1 MTITQMVQNR
11 QQQRIGELA
20 QKQQGKPHVNP
31 YGTPGMSLN
40 DASDYRKMVPVD
52 EGVVQQVK
60 QIAFDHMKNGY
71 GVSDGEDISKVI
83 RDYTM
88 SLAPEQRLSASWTL
102 NEIFHSEA
110 TRLGEY
116 VHQQDP
122 SWDWGKPFDTSILDG
137 YRQGGGSMRF
147 DTVSIRAQ
155 SATAPVESAS
165 KEQTGNMTTFTTFAE
180 EFSKITQDYS
190 NTIRNHY
197 AKEHAENL
205 TYDDPAVHI
214 WNKYKNP
221 DSPDFR
227 SALSEDERAWAY
239 DQELDLLSG
248 GKHLQLSN
256 PFAFASAGDP
266 PTLASAAMQANQA
279 CREQLNQSIQNLFAE
294 SGIAAPSSFRLTVD
308 QTDYSIYVTGV
319 EDKELAEAMEQALNQ
334 GDNGKD
340 LYNHLKLTAPNGE
353 ALGVDYAD
361 GHLADVDTQREMD
374 DRTLSEIKKQA
385 GPAWAR
391 YSSTYDPHQEAM
403 NEKVLSLDP
412 DSPLNTKERMDRM
425 SAAVRVGAPE
435 IIAEF
440 RARQNDMSL
449 VINKNREVDP
459 DGSIALQ
466 TYVRAYAQP
475 AMEARKAITAYYA
488 DAHAENSSY
497 PFIQGLEHIAQ
508 KYKRP
513 DSAIFRSDLPK
524 EQRDMYYR
532 QERALLTGARV
543 TLFDPYALASIG
555 GIQTAQASHEYAM
568 QAVQE
573 KMAELRMNLG

>member
-1 MTITQMVQNR
+1 M
-11 QQQRIGELA
+11 L
-20 QKQQGKPHVNP
+20 
-31 YGTPGMSLN
+31 
-40 DASDYRKMVPVD
+40 
-52 EGVVQQVK
+52 
-60 QIAFDHMKNGY
+60 
-71 GVSDGEDISKVI
+71 
-83 RDYTM
+83 
-88 SLAPEQRLSASWTL
+88 
-102 NEIFHSEA
+102 
-110 TRLGEY
+110 
-116 VHQQDP
+116 
-122 SWDWGKPFDTSILDG
+122 
-137 YRQGGGSMRF
+137 
-147 DTVSIRAQ
+147 
-155 SATAPVESAS
+155 
-165 KEQTGNMTTFTTFAE
+165 
-180 EFSKITQDYS
+180 
-190 NTIRNHY
+190 
-197 AKEHAENL
+197 
-205 TYDDPAVHI
+205 
-214 WNKYKNP
+214 
-221 DSPDFR
+221 FR
-227 SALSEDERAWAY
+227 S
-239 DQELDLLSG
+239 
-248 GKHLQLSN
+248 
-256 PFAFASAGDP
+256 
-266 PTLASAAMQANQA
+266 
-279 CREQLNQSIQNLFAE
+279 E
-294 SGIAAPSSFRLTVD
+294 SGIEAPSSFRLTVD
-308 QTDYSIYVTGV
+308 QTDYSIHVTGV
-319 EDKELAEAMEQALNQ
+319 EDKELAEAMEQVLNQ
-334 GDNGKD
+334 GDNGKN

>member
-1 MTITQMVQNR
+1 M
-11 QQQRIGELA
+11 
-20 QKQQGKPHVNP
+20 
-31 YGTPGMSLN
+31 
-40 DASDYRKMVPVD
+40 
-52 EGVVQQVK
+52 
-60 QIAFDHMKNGY
+60 
-71 GVSDGEDISKVI
+71 
-83 RDYTM
+83 
-88 SLAPEQRLSASWTL
+88 
-102 NEIFHSEA
+102 
-110 TRLGEY
+110 
-116 VHQQDP
+116 
-122 SWDWGKPFDTSILDG
+122 
-137 YRQGGGSMRF
+137 
-147 DTVSIRAQ
+147 
-155 SATAPVESAS
+155 
-165 KEQTGNMTTFTTFAE
+165 
-180 EFSKITQDYS
+180 
-190 NTIRNHY
+190 
-197 AKEHAENL
+197 
-205 TYDDPAVHI
+205 
-214 WNKYKNP
+214 
-221 DSPDFR
+221 
-227 SALSEDERAWAY
+227 
-239 DQELDLLSG
+239 
-248 GKHLQLSN
+248 
-256 PFAFASAGDP
+256 
-266 PTLASAAMQANQA
+266 
-279 CREQLNQSIQNLFAE
+279 
-294 SGIAAPSSFRLTVD
+294 
-308 QTDYSIYVTGV
+308 
-319 EDKELAEAMEQALNQ
+319 
-334 GDNGKD
+334 
-340 LYNHLKLTAPNGE
+340 TAPNCE

-412 DSPLNTKERMDRM
+412 DSPLNTKERIDRM